1 MYNKIMKKLFLLFWL
16 LSADIAYSQTSV
28 NFTGRDAKFSTQLE
42 NSKAVG
48 WNSEINISSML
59 YMPSSASSN
68 NKVPAVI
75 ILHGSGGIRE
85 EREVFFAE
93 QFVKKGYAA
102 LIVETYR
109 SRNNSANITNVSA
122 LAQVSDAYSALD
134 FLVHN
139 DLIDK
144 NKISTIGFSMGGYT
158 GYFLTDNSL
167 KLALTT
173 TANTFAGHISFYQ
186 GCQMTFVEPNPTS
199 AKFLTILGEK
209 DDMVNIEDC
218 VADFEHRKSKGA
230 SIEYHVLKGAS
241 HAWEFNTVK
250 QFDSRAPNR
259 KNCKMQIK
267 KDGTLQWWSA
277 QANSYVTCQT
287 FGYTIGYD
295 KVAQQQ
301 SQNIA
306 FEFLKKLYD

>member
-1 MYNKIMKKLFLLFWL
+1 MKKLLLLFWVL
-16 LSADIAYSQTSV
+16 NAAIAHSQTSV
-28 NFTGRDAKFSTQLE
+28 NFPGRDVKFSAQLE

-48 WNSEINISSML
+48 WNSEITISSKL
-59 YMPSSASSN
+59 YMPTSALPN

-75 ILHGSGGIRE
+75 VLHGSGGIKD

-93 QFVKKGYAA
+93 QFVKRGYAA
-102 LIVETYR
+102 LVVETYR
-109 SRNNSANITNVSA
+109 SRNSSANISNVSA

-134 FLVHN
+134 FLATN

-167 KLALTT
+167 KSVLTT
-173 TANTFAGHISFYQ
+173 STNTFAGHVSFYQ
-186 GCQMTFVEPNPTS
+186 GCQMTFLEPNPTS
-199 AKFLTILGEK
+199 ARFLTILGEK
-209 DDMVNIEDC
+209 DEMVSIEDC

-230 SIEYHVLKGAS
+230 NIEYYILKGAS
-241 HAWEFNTVK
+241 HAWEFNTAK
-250 QFDSRAPNR
+250 QFDSRVPNR

-267 KDGTLQWWSA
+267 KNGTLQWWNN
-277 QANSYVTCQT
+277 QTNSYANCQT

-295 KVAQQQ
+295 RAAQQQ

-306 FEFLKKLYD
+306 FEFFKKIYD